1 MAYTNVNTSLTT
13 KNGVAYDLQYD
24 RNTGAVQ
31 IIQQNAAPGTK
42 PVYQDGKWNSSATA
56 AGFSVGEQNQLHQ
69 QTITSIQAAY
79 NSIGGVNSGAKF
91 PQWAA
96 KNLTNGA
103 PGQTSITPSSS
114 VSGNQG
120 GTSGGGLGTLTQ
132 AVLNPNEALNNIAV
146 NNGKYGLSNQSS
158 LFGDSKYLTYPQDL
172 MTNQQDHLT
181 ITMYSYKP
189 PNQQALFNTKD
200 ATKIAGY
207 GLQKNSNLE
216 SKIGTVFLPM
226 PQSVSDNNA
235 VSWGDDS
242 MSNLAASVTANTLNN
257 VATTGAVA
265 AAGELAGFAGQVAG
279 INLQGLGEK
288 FMQGKNMIQM
298 ATSGNMTNE
307 FSSLAAA
314 DIASKLIKK
323 QGYGVESE
331 SILAR
336 GAGVI
341 PNSNLELLFNGPSL
355 RGFSFTYRVSPR
367 SAEEAKIVRRIIR
380 FFKQGMA
387 AKKVNGKAG
396 QGAIFLGTPNVFK
409 LEYRSGTKS
418 IDGVNKFKTCALT
431 AFSCNYT
438 PEGIWAAYEAGQPV
452 STVFS
457 MSFSELEPIYDTD
470 YQEGNIFSGFEND
483 LSSISNDSVG
493 Y

>member
-1 MAYTNVNTSLTT
+1 MAYTNVNTPLTT

-31 IIQQNAAPGTK
+31 IIQQNAPPGTK
-42 PVYQDGKWNSSATA
+42 PVYQDGKWNSSAIT
-56 AGFSVGEQNQLHQ
+56 AGFSAAEQNQLHQ
-69 QTITSIQAAY
+69 QTIASIQAAY

-96 KNLTNGA
+96 KNLTNGT

-120 GTSGGGLGTLTQ
+120 GTGGGGLGTLTQ
-132 AVLNPNEALNNIAV
+132 ALLNPNEALNNIAV
-146 NNGKYGLSNQSS
+146 NNGKYGVGNEAT

-172 MTNQQDHLT
+172 MTSQQDHLT
-181 ITMYSYKP
+181 IAMYSYKP
-189 PNQQALFNTKD
+189 PNQDALFGGGD

-216 SKIGTVFLPM
+216 TLIGTVFLPM

-242 MSNLAASVTANTLNN
+242 MSNLAAAVSANTLSK
-257 VATTGAVA
+257 VKEQGTTALLGAVA
-265 AAGELAGFAGQVAG
+265 GFGAQMKG
-279 INLQGLGEK
+279 INLGDLSST
-288 FMQGKNMIQM
+288 FMQGKNMLQM
-298 ATSGNMTNE
+298 ATSGNVSNE
-307 FSSLAAA
+307 FSALAAA
-314 DIASKLIKK
+314 DVTSKLIKK
-323 QGYGVESE
+323 QGYAVEAE

-336 GAGVI
+336 GSGVV

-367 SAEEAKIVRRIIR
+367 SAEEAKTIRRIIR
-380 FFKQGMA
+380 FFKQGMS
-387 AKKVNGKAG
+387 AKKITGKAG

-431 AFSCNYT
+431 SFSCNYT
-438 PEGIWAAYEAGQPV
+438 PEGIWAAYDAGQPV

-457 MSFSELEPIYDTD
+457 MSFTELEPIYDTD
-470 YQEGNIFSGFEND
+470 YQEGNIFDGLDKD